1 MLERYTHTSTRRFN
15 IAPGQQASLMLR
27 DGAVYE
33 MRWGLLSP
41 WRGHGGVRPPPI
53 RTAPLNAISL
63 TPVLARAERCLVRAD
78 GVFAK
83 AKLGKGVHA
92 WWIHGAAAF
101 AGLVATHKDDGIAAF
116 AIVTAPA
123 PAALAAYT
131 DLLPVAA
138 DEAWLTG
145 AGPVDIA
152 WRADE
157 ITRYFEDLA
166 HDDERCVAPLSNPA
180 QGSLF

>member
-1 MLERYTHTSTRRFN
+1 MLERYTHTPTRRFN
-15 IAPGQQASLMLR
+15 IAPAQRAPIKLR
-27 DGAVYE
+27 DGELYE

-53 RTAPLNAISL
+53 RTAPRNAIPL
-63 TPVLARAERCLVRAD
+63 TPVLAHAERCLVRAD
-78 GVFAK
+78 GVYAK
-83 AKLGKGVHA
+83 AKLGKGVHT
-92 WWIHGAAAF
+92 WWIHGATAF
-101 AGLVATHKDDGIAAF
+101 AGLVGTHNDDGIASF
-116 AIVTAPA
+116 ALVTMRA
-123 PAALAAYT
+123 PAALAMYT
-131 DLLPVAA
+131 DVVPLGA
-138 DEAWLTG
+138 DEAWL
-145 AGPVDIA
+145 AGGEPCDVA

>member
-1 MLERYTHTSTRRFN
+1 MVERYTHTPTQRYN
-15 IAPGQQASLMLR
+15 IAPGQQAPVILR
-27 DGAVYE
+27 GGVTCE

-63 TPVLARAERCLVRAD
+63 TPVLGRAERCLVRAD

-83 AKLGKGVHA
+83 AKLGKGVHV
-92 WWIHGAAAF
+92 WWIHGATAF
-101 AGLVATHKDDGIAAF
+101 AGLATTHKDDGVASF
-116 AIVTAPA
+116 TLVTAPA
-123 PAALAAYT
+123 RAAFADYT
-131 DLLPVAA
+131 DLLPVGA
-138 DEAWLTG
+138 DEAWLEGG
-145 AGPVDIA
+145 APINIA

-157 ITRYFEDLA
+157 ITRYFEDVE
-166 HDDERCVAPLSNPA
+166 HDDERCITPLANPA

>member
-1 MLERYTHTSTRRFN
+1 MLERYTHTHTGRYN
-15 IAPGQQASLMLR
+15 IAPGQQAPVTLR
-27 DGAVYE
+27 DGALYE

-63 TPVLARAERCLVRAD
+63 TPVLAHAERCLVRAD

-83 AKLGKGVHA
+83 AKLGKGVHT
-92 WWIHGAAAF
+92 WWIHGATAF
-101 AGLVATHKDDGIAAF
+101 AGLVATHKDDGKASF
-116 AIVTAPA
+116 TLVTMRA
-123 PAALAAYT
+123 PAALAMYT
-131 DLLPVAA
+131 DLLPVGA
-138 DEAWLTG
+138 DEAWL
-145 AGPVDIA
+145 AGRGPSTIA

-157 ITRYFEDLA
+157 ITRYFEDVE